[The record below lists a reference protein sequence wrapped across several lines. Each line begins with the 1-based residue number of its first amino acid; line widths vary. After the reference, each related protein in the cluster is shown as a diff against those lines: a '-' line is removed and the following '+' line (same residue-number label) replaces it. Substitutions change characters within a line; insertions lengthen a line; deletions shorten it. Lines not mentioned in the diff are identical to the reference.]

1 MKRFVIIVLML
12 ISILLLTLNLGSNEE
27 EVKEEKV
34 VEKNI
39 SLPSTIQA
47 YTYEGEK
54 TDKTYE
60 WLLSN
65 KIVNK
70 ITCKNGT
77 IAKFN
82 YEDNSVS
89 LSNIKLPDY
98 CTIDFKEG
106 YMVTLNAGST
116 GTVSPESQ
124 TTGYNGSV
132 SFTVTPSDG
141 YKAKLSTNTC
151 GGTLSGN
158 TYTINNVKENK
169 SCSIEFK
176 KNGTVLSTL
185 IKSYSSNNTNGVYN
199 ENGYRYEGS
208 DPSNYIYMTNKSTN
222 EKELWRIIGVF
233 NDGANGEEVIR
244 VRRHYEQNS
253 YPEMAYDTSGS
264 IVYKYNSIEE
274 TKKDLLAFNYIF
286 NKNYIA
292 KPDPPLCPSC
302 KNHWPISTM
311 YTELKDT
318 YSTTNYKY
326 TVDFK
331 MYLGGNNIYDV
342 PYIPSELYDM
352 ERMLN
357 GKGTAGKTSSAS
369 YSSVTMFIGSVGIM
383 YPSDYA
389 YAVLASDCARTT
401 TNFGY
406 YSTSTCHN
414 NNWLYQGSNQWQW
427 LISPCPYF
435 VYSTFALFGNG
446 SFYASGAGGG
456 ATQVSG
462 MAAYSPVMALSSD
475 VIVDGSGNI
484 DNPYIIVN

>member
-1 MKRFVIIVLML
+1 MKRFVIMVLML

-208 DPSNYIYMTNKSTN
+208 NPSNYIYMTNKNTN

-233 NDGANGEEVIR
+233 NDGENGEEVIR
-244 VRRHYEQNS
+244 VRKVEYEDK
-253 YPEMAYDTSGS
+253 AYDTKS
-264 IVYKYNSIEE
+264 
-274 TKKDLLAFNYIF
+274 T
-286 NKNYIA
+286 
-292 KPDPPLCPSC
+292 
-302 KNHWPISTM
+302 NHWSNSTL
-311 YTELKDT
+311 YATWKNT
-318 YSTTNYKY
+318 YSTTNYKN
-326 TVDFK
+326 TVNFK
-331 MYLGGNNIYDV
+331 MYLGTESSYKTLTSAGWY
-342 PYIPSELYDM
+342 EK
-352 ERMLN
+352 ER
-357 GKGTAGKTSSAS
+357 GSTPGKTAADS
-369 YSSVTMFIGSVGIM
+369 YGNAVSFIGSVGLM
-383 YPSDYA
+383 YPSDYG
-389 YAVLASDCARTT
+389 YGVLASDCNREVKL
-401 TNFGY
+401 
-406 YSTSTCHN
+406 YSYDETAACHN
-414 NNWLYQGSNQWQW
+414 NNWLFQGGGKVGSNAQW
-427 LISPCPYF
+427 LISPSATAPSVAFY
-435 VYSTFALFGNG
+435 VRIGGYVGNVDG
-446 SFYASGAGGG
+446 YASS
-456 ATQVSG
+456 QKRS
-462 MAAYSPVMALSSD
+462 YPVMALSSD

>member
-60 WLLSN
+60 WLLTN
-65 KIVNK
+65 KTVNK

-176 KNGTVLSTL
+176 KNGTVLSSL
-185 IKSYSSNNTNGVYN
+185 IKSYEPTHTNGVYN

-244 VRRHYEQNS
+244 VRKVEYEGK
-253 YPEMAYDTSGS
+253 AYDTKS
-264 IVYKYNSIEE
+264 
-274 TKKDLLAFNYIF
+274 T
-286 NKNYIA
+286 
-292 KPDPPLCPSC
+292 
-302 KNHWPISTM
+302 NHWPNTTL
-311 YTELKDT
+311 YATWKNT
-318 YSTTNYKY
+318 YSTTNYKN
-326 TVDFK
+326 TVNFK
-331 MYLGGNNIYDV
+331 MYLGTESSYKTLTSAGWY
-342 PYIPSELYDM
+342 EK
-352 ERMLN
+352 ER
-357 GKGTAGKTSSAS
+357 GSTPGKTAAVS
-369 YSSVTMFIGSVGIM
+369 YGNAVSFIGSVGLM
-383 YPSDYA
+383 YPSDYG
-389 YAVLASDCARTT
+389 YAVLANDCARTKQLYNYDET
-401 TNFGY
+401 AA
-406 YSTSTCHN
+406 CHD
-414 NNWLYQGSNQWQW
+414 NNWLLQGNGIW
-427 LISPCPYF
+427 LISP
-435 VYSTFALFGNG
+435 S
-446 SFYASGAGGG
+446 ASGSGAVFYVRIGGYVG
-456 ATQVSG
+456 NVEGYVSSQKRS
-462 MAAYSPVMALSSD
+462 YPVMALSSD
-475 VIVDGSGNI
+475 VIVNGSGTNT
-484 DNPYIIVN
+484 DPYTIVN

>member
-1 MKRFVIIVLML
+1 MKRFVIIILML
-12 ISILLLTLNLGSNEE
+12 ISTFLLTLNLINN
-27 EVKEEKV
+27 KEELKENKV

-39 SLPSTIQA
+39 TKPSNIQA
-47 YTYEGEK
+47 YTYMGEK

-60 WLLSN
+60 WLLRN
-65 KIVNK
+65 KTVNK

-77 IAKFN
+77 LATYN

-106 YMVTLNAGST
+106 YLVSLTAGST
-116 GTVSPESQ
+116 GTVSPDSQ

-141 YKAKLSTNTC
+141 YKAEFSTNTC

-158 TYTINNVKENK
+158 TYTISNIKESK

-176 KNGTVLSTL
+176 KNGTVLSSL
-185 IKSYSSNNTNGVYN
+185 IKSYEPTHTNGVYN

-244 VRRHYEQNS
+244 VRRHYEKNS
-253 YPEMAYDTSGS
+253 YPTMAYDSGS
-264 IVYKYNSIEE
+264 IAYEYNSIEE
-274 TKKDLLAFNYIF
+274 TKKDLLAFNDIF

-292 KPDPPLCPSC
+292 KPDPVLCPSC

-326 TVDFK
+326 TLDFT
-331 MYLGGNNIYDV
+331 MFLGGADIYDT
-342 PYIPSELYDM
+342 PYMPSELYDM

-357 GKGTAGKTSSAS
+357 GKGTAGKTASTS

-389 YAVLASDCARTT
+389 YAVPASDCARTT

-435 VYSTFALFGNG
+435 AYSTFALFVEG

-462 MAAYSPVMALSSD
+462 IGAYSPVMALSSD
-475 VIVDGSGNI
+475 VLVNGSGTKT
-484 DNPYIIVN
+484 DPYIIVN